1 MPIKMLNINSLLFDG
16 HKILSES
23 HSKTPKLDAE
33 ILLSSVLNKDLKE
46 IIIEKKLYLNQS
58 NINI

>member
-1 MPIKMLNINSLLFDG
+1 MPLKMLKINSLLFDG
-16 HKILSES
+16 HKILAES

-46 IIIEKKLYLNQS
+46 IIIKKHFMNL
-58 NINI
+58 